1 MARIPT
7 HHQRHLQYFHSFIH
21 SFIHSSDP
29 SCVLRMSNII
39 TLEDLE
45 DDLDYQALLEDLQE
59 GCQDLGT
66 VVSLHVP
73 RIHVVIMIVV
83 ND

>member
-1 MARIPT
+1 
-7 HHQRHLQYFHSFIH
+7 
-21 SFIHSSDP
+21 
-29 SCVLRMSNII
+29 MSNII

-59 GCQDLGT
+59 GCQALGK

-73 RIHVVIMIVV
+73 RIHVCYEWRGLYTKI
-83 ND
+83 